1 MADYT
6 VVNLKQ
12 VEDSAEKFGYAPNL
26 ETRFAR
32 GPLELEQSGLSYL
45 RIAPGFRLP
54 FGHVHGE
61 QEEVYLVL
69 SGSARVKVEDEVVEL
84 GAWDAL
90 RMAPN
95 AWHGVEA
102 GPEGAE
108 MLLFGAPNTENADVE
123 MEQGWWSD

>member
-1 MADYT
+1 MAGYS
-6 VVNLKQ
+6 VVNLKE

-32 GPLELEQSGLSYL
+32 GPLELEESGLSYL

-54 FGHVHGE
+54 WGHVHGE

-84 GAWDAL
+84 GPWDTL

-95 AWHGVEA
+95 MWHGVEA

-108 MLLFGAPNTENADVE
+108 MLLFGAPNTENEDVQ